1 MTHPPLQG
9 LLVPLITPFDPATGD
24 PAAEPLKQHALAC
37 LAAGVD
43 GIVAAGSTGEA
54 AMLTE
59 REFAQVVEWLRDV
72 TPAGRTLIVGTG
84 RESTRAT
91 IAACRTAG
99 DLGADAAL
107 VRAPS
112 YYGSSLNPA
121 ALARHFRDVADGSP
135 VPVLVYNIP
144 KYVHLALPDTLLA
157 ALATHP
163 NVVGAKDSSG
173 DLKTFTAYRA
183 AAPQWAHFMGSGSH
197 FGAALELGAV
207 GGILAIANV
216 AMELALEVMRQWR
229 AGDPHGAAAAQ
240 ERLTSL
246 NTLIV
251 GELGVPGVKAAM
263 DVLGR
268 PGGRVR
274 PPLADLGQDGRERIS
289 AALRAAGVLVGTSSG

>member
-1 MTHPPLQG
+1 MTVTSLQG
-9 LLVPLITPFDPATGD
+9 LLVPVPTPFDPATGD
-24 PAAEPLKQHALAC
+24 PAPVPLKQHAEAC
-37 LAAGVD
+37 LTAGVD

-59 REFAQVVEWLRDV
+59 REFAQVLEWLRDV
-72 TPAGRTLIVGTG
+72 IPTGGTLVAGAG

-91 IAACRTAG
+91 IAACRAAA
-99 DLGADAAL
+99 DFGADAVL

-112 YYGSSLNPA
+112 YFGSSLSPA
-121 ALARHFRDVADGSP
+121 ALERHFLEVAEVSP

-144 KYVHLALPDTLLA
+144 KYVHFALSDTLLA
-157 ALATHP
+157 ALTTHP

-173 DLKTFTAYRA
+173 DLKNFTAYRA

-197 FGAALELGAV
+197 FSAALELGAV

-216 AMELALEVMRQWR
+216 VPDLALEVMRRWR

-240 ERLTSL
+240 ERLTPL
-246 NTLIV
+246 NKLIV

-263 DVLGR
+263 DLVGR
-268 PGGRVR
+268 PGGMVR
-274 PPLADLGQDGRERIS
+274 PPLADLDAAGRKRIA
-289 AALRAAGVLVGTSSG
+289 AALHAGGVLADSSSG